1 MRGDMGLGV
10 GRKWGIAIGVFFTV
24 MLIPVGLDTWHEP
37 AGPRRII
44 AMVLLLAYAAVYL
57 VTPSALWRRGV
68 AAKLTG
74 VTILLALVAGY
85 VTVRGLPWLPLI
97 GYAFA
102 VAAVLLPIRWAAG
115 VAAVVLS
122 AAAVA
127 TVIWSSSSWEPWTTL
142 LIIVVDL
149 LLVGMLM
156 TSNKALFQ
164 ARHELAA
171 RAVSDERTRVARD
184 LHDVLGHTLT
194 TLTVKSALAQRLLG
208 TGQPDRAGQ
217 ELADIEHLSRQAL
230 VELRATVSGHRQVS
244 LDAEL
249 AGARIALEAGQIG
262 VRVIGDP
269 AVVPAHLREPL
280 AYVVR
285 EGVTNVLR
293 HSGAT
298 ICEIVIAPDSV
309 EVTDDGRGGAA
320 EPGNGLTG
328 LRQRLAGSGGA
339 LAAGPADGGGFRLRA
354 QFGAA

>member
-1 MRGDMGLGV
+1 MGLGV
-10 GRKWGIAIGVFFTV
+10 GRRWGIAIGVFFTV
-24 MLIPVGLDTWHEP
+24 MLGPVAVDTWHAP
-37 AGPRRII
+37 PGPRRVT
-44 AMVLLLAYAAVYL
+44 ALVLLVAYAIAYL
-57 VTPSALWRRGV
+57 VAPTAMWSRGL
-68 AAKLTG
+68 AAKLTAVAG
-74 VTILLALVAGY
+74 LLVLATGY
-85 VTVRGLPWLPLI
+85 VTVRGLPWLPII

-115 VAAVVLS
+115 VAAVVLTG
-122 AAAVA
+122 AAIA
-127 TVIWSSSSWEPWTTL
+127 TVAVPNTPWESWTTL

-194 TLTVKSALAQRLLG
+194 TLTVKSALAQRLIG
-208 TGQPDRAGQ
+208 TDQADRASN
-217 ELADIEHLSRQAL
+217 ELADLEQLSRQAL
-230 VELRATVSGHRQVS
+230 VELRATVSGYRQVS

-262 VRVIGDP
+262 VRVTGDP
-269 AVVPAHLREPL
+269 AAVPAQLREPL

-293 HSGAT
+293 HSAAT
-298 ICEIVIAPDSV
+298 SCEILLFADAV
-309 EVTDDGRGGAA
+309 EILDDGRGGDAT
-320 EPGNGLTG
+320 PGNGLTG
-328 LRQRLAGSGGA
+328 LRQRLAPVGGF
-339 LAAGPADGGGFRLRA
+339 LTAGPVDSGGFRLRA
-354 QFGAA
+354 SFAAGTS